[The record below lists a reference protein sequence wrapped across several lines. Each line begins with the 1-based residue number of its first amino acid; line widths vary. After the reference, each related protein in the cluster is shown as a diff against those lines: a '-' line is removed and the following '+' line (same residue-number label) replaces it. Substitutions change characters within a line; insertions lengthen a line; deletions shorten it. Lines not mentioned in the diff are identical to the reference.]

1 LKLFMMHRFKKGPG
15 SGDEEY
21 FNKKSQVNV

>member
-1 LKLFMMHRFKKGPG
+1 LFMMHRFKKVPG

-21 FNKKSQVNV
+21 FNKKSPVNV